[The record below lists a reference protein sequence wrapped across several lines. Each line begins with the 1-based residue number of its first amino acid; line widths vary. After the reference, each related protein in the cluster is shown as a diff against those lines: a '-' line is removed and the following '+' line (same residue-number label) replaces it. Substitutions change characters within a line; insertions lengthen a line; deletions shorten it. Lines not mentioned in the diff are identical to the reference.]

1 MDSMSVA
8 MKRTGQARKKL
19 KRKEKRRKG
28 KERTKNMADFV
39 AKELKVRL
47 TFIEEVLGSSPSS
60 EKIYSEYIAS
70 KAPDPLDTED
80 EIEAIG
86 DEEDN
91 KGVTVFP
98 KQDGKPGVWDYQ
110 IKGAFKDACGGLSR
124 VKTTES
130 AKIKAYKKVIDK
142 LIFVEPRFAPYQ
154 VNGEIG
160 ICERP
165 LRTNGATGERTALAA
180 SETLPAGSSVEFSI
194 LLFDEKLEP
203 AVREWLDYGK
213 YSGFG
218 QWRNSGKG
226 RYTWE
231 EIE

>member
-1 MDSMSVA
+1 
-8 MKRTGQARKKL
+8 
-19 KRKEKRRKG
+19 
-28 KERTKNMADFV
+28 MAEFV
-39 AKELKVRL
+39 AKEMKVRL

-70 KAPDPLDTED
+70 KAPDSLDTED

-86 DEEDN
+86 NEEDN

-110 IKGAFKDACGGLSR
+110 VKGAFKDACGGLSR
-124 VKTTES
+124 IKTTES
-130 AKIKAYKKVIDK
+130 AKIKAYKKEVIDK
-142 LIFVEPRFAPYQ
+142 LIFVEPRFAPYK
-154 VNGEIG
+154 VNGELG

-165 LRTNGATGERTALAA
+165 LRTSGATGERTALAA
-180 SETLPAGSSVEFSI
+180 SETLPAGSSVEFTI

-226 RYTWE
+226 RHLWDELDADGNVIGGNNEYLKK
-231 EIE
+231 